1 MGAHVGA
8 KNRSSQ
14 RPKAR
19 RTGDHNAEIDE
30 MVSLD
35 VHLRHQE
42 VVLIPAAMA
51 NGCLWH
57 GHGDKGAQEPKED
70 NMTTAGGLKFE

>member
-1 MGAHVGA
+1 VQ
-8 KNRSSQ
+8 K
-14 RPKAR
+14 
-19 RTGDHNAEIDE
+19 IDE
-30 MVSLD
+30 KMVSLD

-51 NGCLWH
+51 NGCQAMAWSWRQRC
-57 GHGDKGAQEPKED
+57 AQEPKED